1 VVFLTDYFVV
11 ARKKDNVDASA
22 GGPRGSPTETGTAVE
37 PTSTGKSGNLVVS
50 DVLLRSFSVSDS
62 FLRAAMAPR

>member
-1 VVFLTDYFVV
+1 VVFLTVYFVV
-11 ARKKDNVDASA
+11 VRKKDNVDASA
-22 GGPRGSPTETGTAVE
+22 GGLGGSLTETGTAAE

>member
-1 VVFLTDYFVV
+1 VVFLNVYFVV
-11 ARKKDNVDASA
+11 VRKKDHVDASA
-22 GGPRGSPTETGTAVE
+22 RGLSGSPAETGTAAE

-62 FLRAAMAPR
+62 FL